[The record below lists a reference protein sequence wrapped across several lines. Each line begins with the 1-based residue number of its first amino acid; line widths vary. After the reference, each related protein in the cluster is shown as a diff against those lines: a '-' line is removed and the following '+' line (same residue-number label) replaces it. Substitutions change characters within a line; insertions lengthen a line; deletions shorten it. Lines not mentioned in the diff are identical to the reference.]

1 MLPASRSKSKDKRAG
16 KEPQKASSKPS
27 APPSTGSGTPTSG
40 YNPLLGTFHT
50 LETASLSSASTLNS
64 NGRFRNI
71 DDTDEN
77 SGSSP
82 GTGFEYDAISNN
94 DSWSGES
101 EDHKEKTSNPTGKQ
115 GQYQGLTT
123 TSEKKSVRR
132 MRENICRQKE
142 RRARICMSDAVAI

>member
-115 GQYQGLTT
+115 GTIPGADNDKR
-123 TSEKKSVRR
+123 EKSVRR
-132 MRENICRQKE
+132 MRENICA
-142 RRARICMSDAVAI
+142 RRREEPRICMSDAVAI